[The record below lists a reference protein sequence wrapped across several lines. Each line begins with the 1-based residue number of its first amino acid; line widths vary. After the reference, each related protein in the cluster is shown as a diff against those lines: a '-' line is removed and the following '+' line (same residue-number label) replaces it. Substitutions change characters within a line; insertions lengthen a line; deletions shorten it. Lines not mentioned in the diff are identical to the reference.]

1 MSFVKWGG
9 NWGKLVEI
17 TLITLFI
24 AGALGAL
31 AKDIIQDGEIVLPK
45 KTNGK
50 FSVGFLGGMITGGVA
65 GYFIDGNPTTAFLA
79 GYAGTSVIEGL
90 ITKNSSP
97 STTNKKVIETII
109 RYVAKEEG
117 VDPDLAVRVAD
128 CESKLSPSAE
138 NCNTD
143 GSRDRGIFQINN
155 KWHPEID
162 DATAFDIVLSTRFFC
177 KAFKEGHLDW
187 WSATKSC
194 WEKK

>member
-1 MSFVKWGG
+1 MTFVKWGG
-9 NWGKLVEI
+9 SWGKLVEI
-17 TLITLFI
+17 SLITLFI

-65 GYFIDGNPTTAFLA
+65 GYFIDSTPTTAFLA
-79 GYAGTSVIEGL
+79 GYTGTAVFENLLLKSQL
-90 ITKNSSP
+90 STASTKK
-97 STTNKKVIETII
+97 TVEQII

-128 CESKLSPSAE
+128 CESKLSPSAV
-138 NCNTD
+138 NVNTD
-143 GSRDRGIFQINN
+143 GSRDRGLFQINN

-177 KAFKEGHLDW
+177 KAFKAGHLAW
-187 WSATKSC
+187 WTATKKC
-194 WEKK
+194 WEK

>member
-1 MSFVKWGG
+1 MYFVKWGG
-9 NWGKLVEI
+9 SWGKLVEI

-31 AKDIIQDGEIVLPK
+31 VKDIIQDGEIVLPK
-45 KTNGK
+45 KTDGK

-79 GYAGTSVIEGL
+79 GYTGTAVIENL
-90 ITKNSSP
+90 IMKNQT
-97 STTNKKVIETII
+97 STTSNKKIVEQII
-109 RYVAKEEG
+109 RYVAREEG

-138 NCNTD
+138 HCNPD
-143 GSRDRGIFQINN
+143 GSRDRGIFQIND
-155 KWHPEID
+155 KWHPEITND
-162 DATAFDIVLSTRFFC
+162 IAFDIVLSTRFFC

-187 WSATKSC
+187 WSATKKC
-194 WEKK
+194 WEIK